1 MTQSRHTTLPGF
13 QIHTNSSRL
22 FRLFLPEMLL
32 PERLPDYRCLSGFFQ
47 MHNTEAHAVH
57 TACPHNC
64 STPFS
69 VPSYRKI
76 LLHLQGYT
84 ASFHPYFSSNNL
96 FSIIIPN
103 IINNPTNITCNLSLT
118 LMNIL
123 IDFLFLLNSNLY
135 ILRQFSNCR
144 ILFGI
149 DSCSG
154 K

>member
-1 MTQSRHTTLPGF
+1 
-13 QIHTNSSRL
+13 
-22 FRLFLPEMLL
+22 MLL
-32 PERLPDYRCLSGFFQ
+32 VQYIIQDKKSTEQIECLFCTFY
-47 MHNTEAHAVH
+47 V
-57 TACPHNC
+57 
-64 STPFS
+64 
-69 VPSYRKI
+69 
-76 LLHLQGYT
+76 
-84 ASFHPYFSSNNL
+84 L

-123 IDFLFLLNSNLY
+123 IDFLFLLNSNPY